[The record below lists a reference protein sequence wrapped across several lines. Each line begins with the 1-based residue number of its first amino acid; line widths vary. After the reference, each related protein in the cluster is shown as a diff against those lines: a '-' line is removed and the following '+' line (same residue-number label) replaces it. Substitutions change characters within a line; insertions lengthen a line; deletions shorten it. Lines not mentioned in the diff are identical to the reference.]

1 MNGAPRFSVVIPVF
15 NAAGVVAATIRA
27 LKSVKGG
34 DDLEIIVV
42 DDAST
47 DGVDRECRQLA
58 NETTILVRHES
69 NRGRSAARNTGAA
82 IARGTY
88 LLFIDA
94 DATPVGPDFLLAYQE
109 QIATNAN
116 LVFGAYT
123 MARHDFWSRYEALS
137 LRRALARFRK
147 GMHYALSSRNFVI
160 ERSLFE
166 TCGGF
171 DERYRHIGFE
181 DRDLFL
187 RALASGAR
195 AAIAE
200 KAVVMHDGETT
211 LPIVMHKLRE
221 SGRYTSQIFRRDHP
235 KAYSLLGFSAIDAN
249 DHPILAMI
257 AAPSAAL
264 LFALA
269 KPLEK
274 LLQNR
279 HVPFPMGVAV
289 TRMGSA
295 LSYLEGTRRSRDASG

>member
-1 MNGAPRFSVVIPVF
+1 MNGAPRFSVVTPVF
-15 NAAGVVAATIRA
+15 NAAGVVAATVRA

-47 DGVDRECRQLA
+47 DGVDREFRQLA
-58 NETTILVRHES
+58 DERTILVRHES

-94 DATPVGPDFLLAYQE
+94 DAKPVDPDFLLAYQE

-123 MARHDFWSRYEALS
+123 MARRDFWSRYEALS
-137 LRRALARFRK
+137 LRRALARFRN

-171 DERYRHIGFE
+171 DERYRHYGFE

-200 KAVVMHDGETT
+200 RAVVMHDDGIT
-211 LPIVMHKLRE
+211 LPIVMHKMRE
-221 SGRYTSQIFRRDHP
+221 AGRYSSHIFRRDHP
-235 KAYSLLGFSAIDAN
+235 KAYSLLGFRAIDAN
-249 DHPILAMI
+249 DHPALGFLV
-257 AAPSAAL
+257 APVAL
-264 LFALA
+264 VLFASSDA
-269 KPLEK
+269 LEK
-274 LLQNR
+274 VLQIE
-279 HVPFPMGVAV
+279 HIPFVLRSIVAR
-289 TRMGSA
+289 TASSLG
-295 LSYLEGTRRSRDASG
+295 YLEGTRCT